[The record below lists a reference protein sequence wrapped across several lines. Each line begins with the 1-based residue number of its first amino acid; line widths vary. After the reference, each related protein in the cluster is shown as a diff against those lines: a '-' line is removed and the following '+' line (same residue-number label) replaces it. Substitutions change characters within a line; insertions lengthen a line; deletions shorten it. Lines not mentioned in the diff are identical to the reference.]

1 MRLSGCVLSLKVLY
15 LGLVSFIAMYPV
27 DSIYQ
32 SSTKRIH
39 NIQLPVATSMIRL

>member
-15 LGLVSFIAMYPV
+15 LGHVSFVAMYPV

-32 SSTKRIH
+32 SYAKRIH
-39 NIQLPVATSMIRL
+39 NIQPVVATSMIRL